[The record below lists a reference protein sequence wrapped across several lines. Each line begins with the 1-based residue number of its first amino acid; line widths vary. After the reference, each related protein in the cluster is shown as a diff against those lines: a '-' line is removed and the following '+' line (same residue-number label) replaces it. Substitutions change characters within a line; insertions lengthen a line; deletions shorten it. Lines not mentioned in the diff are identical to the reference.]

1 MIKFTMTGFNSNYKI
16 IIAIMLALSLALAG
30 CSAKTQDTRPNN
42 ETEEQKFPE
51 PKAPPQ
57 KGVQRE
63 EKEIDPIE
71 EQIKN
76 MTLNEKV
83 GQMVM
88 VGLDGY
94 AIDDSA
100 RTMVESYQVGGFIL
114 FGRNVESSEQ
124 LLDLINSLKRSNSKN
139 KAPLFLSVDEEGG
152 KVSRMPGEL
161 KKLPAN
167 KTIGKVNNVEFSYK
181 IGSILAEEVK
191 SFGFNMNFAPV
202 LDINSNPQNPVIGD
216 RSFGSDG
223 KIVSELGVQT
233 MRGIQ
238 AGGVIPV
245 VKHFPGHGDTS
256 VDSHVDLP
264 SVDNDM
270 DRLKSFELVPF
281 KEAIQNQADAVM
293 VAHILLNKI
302 DPQNPA
308 SLSKIIITDF
318 LRKQLNFS
326 GVIITDDMTMG
337 AIVKN
342 YDMGD
347 AAVKSV
353 NAGSDIV
360 LVCHGYDSEVAVID
374 ALKKAVQDGVIS
386 EDRMNE
392 SVYRIL
398 KLKNKYKLTDNIIDS
413 IDVEKINAEISQV
426 LDTYMQ
432 K

>member
-1 MIKFTMTGFNSNYKI
+1 MIEFIMTGFSSNYKI
-16 IIAIMLALSLALAG
+16 IIAIILALSLALAG
-30 CSAKTQDTRPNN
+30 CSIREQDEKPDNSAG
-42 ETEEQKFPE
+42 EQKLSEPE
-51 PKAPPQ
+51 LTSQ
-57 KGVQRE
+57 KGVQQE
-63 EKEIDPIE
+63 EKKIDPIE
-71 EQIKN
+71 EQIKD
-76 MTLNEKV
+76 MTLNEKI

-100 RTMVESYQVGGFIL
+100 RMMIESYYVGGFVL
-114 FGRNVESSEQ
+114 FGHNIKSSEQ
-124 LLDLINSLKRSNSKN
+124 LLNLINSLKKSNSKN
-139 KAPLFLSVDEEGG
+139 KTPLFLSVDEEGG
-152 KVSRMPGEL
+152 RVSRMPDEF

-167 KTIGKVNNVEFSYK
+167 KTIAKVNSVEFSYK

-216 RSFGSDG
+216 RSFGSDE

-233 MRGIQ
+233 MKGIQ
-238 AGGVIPV
+238 AGGVISV
-245 VKHFPGHGDTS
+245 IKHFPGHGDTS
-256 VDSHVDLP
+256 IDSHVNLP
-264 SVDNDM
+264 FLDNDM

-281 KEAIQNQADAVM
+281 KGAIQNQADAVM

-308 SLSKIIITDF
+308 SISKIIITDL
-318 LRKQLNFS
+318 LRKQLNFN
-326 GVIITDDMTMG
+326 GLIITDDMTMG

-342 YDMGD
+342 YDIGD
-347 AAVKSV
+347 ASVKSI

-360 LVCHGYDSEVAVID
+360 LVCHGYDNGIAAID
-374 ALKKAVQDGVIS
+374 ALKKAVQNGIIS
-386 EDRMNE
+386 EDRINE

-398 KLKNKYKLTDNIIDS
+398 KLKHRYRLTNSIIDS
-413 IDVEKINAEISQV
+413 IDIEKINNRISQV
-426 LDTYMQ
+426 LNTYLQ

>member
-1 MIKFTMTGFNSNYKI
+1 MIEFIMTGFSSNYKI
-16 IIAIMLALSLALAG
+16 IIAIILALSLALAG
-30 CSAKTQDTRPNN
+30 CSIREQDEKPDNSAG
-42 ETEEQKFPE
+42 EQKLSEPE
-51 PKAPPQ
+51 LISQ
-57 KGVQRE
+57 KGVQQE
-63 EKEIDPIE
+63 EKKIDPIE
-71 EQIKN
+71 EQIKD
-76 MTLNEKV
+76 MTLNEKI

-100 RTMVESYQVGGFIL
+100 RMMIESYYVGGFVL
-114 FGRNVESSEQ
+114 FGHNIKSSEQ
-124 LLDLINSLKRSNSKN
+124 LLNLINSLKKSNSKN
-139 KAPLFLSVDEEGG
+139 KTPLFLSVDEEGG
-152 KVSRMPGEL
+152 RVSRMHDEF

-167 KTIGKVNNVEFSYK
+167 KTIAKVNSVEFSYK

-216 RSFGSDG
+216 RSFGSDE

-233 MRGIQ
+233 MKGIQ
-238 AGGVIPV
+238 AGGVISV
-245 VKHFPGHGDTS
+245 IKHFPGHGDTS
-256 VDSHVDLP
+256 IDSHVNLP
-264 SVDNDM
+264 FLDNDM

-281 KEAIQNQADAVM
+281 KGAIQNQADAVM

-308 SLSKIIITDF
+308 SISKIIITDL
-318 LRKQLNFS
+318 LRKQLNFN
-326 GVIITDDMTMG
+326 GLIITDDMTMG

-342 YDMGD
+342 YDIGD
-347 AAVKSV
+347 ASVKSI

-360 LVCHGYDSEVAVID
+360 LVCHGYDNGIAAID
-374 ALKKAVQDGVIS
+374 ALKKAVQNGIIS
-386 EDRMNE
+386 EDRINE

-398 KLKNKYKLTDNIIDS
+398 KLKHRYRLTNSIIDS
-413 IDVEKINAEISQV
+413 IDIEKINNRISQV
-426 LDTYMQ
+426 LNTYLQ

>member
-1 MIKFTMTGFNSNYKI
+1 MIEFIMTGFSSNYKI
-16 IIAIMLALSLALAG
+16 IIAIILALSLALAG
-30 CSAKTQDTRPNN
+30 CSIREQDEKPDNSAG
-42 ETEEQKFPE
+42 EQKLSEPE
-51 PKAPPQ
+51 LISQ
-57 KGVQRE
+57 KGVQQE
-63 EKEIDPIE
+63 EKKIDPIE
-71 EQIKN
+71 EQIKD
-76 MTLNEKV
+76 MTLNEKI

-100 RTMVESYQVGGFIL
+100 RMMIESYYVGGFVL
-114 FGRNVESSEQ
+114 FGHNIKSSEQ
-124 LLDLINSLKRSNSKN
+124 LLNLINSLKKSNSKN
-139 KAPLFLSVDEEGG
+139 KTPLFLSVDEEGG
-152 KVSRMPGEL
+152 RVSRMPDEF

-167 KTIGKVNNVEFSYK
+167 KTIAKVNSVEFSYK

-216 RSFGSDG
+216 RSFGSDE

-233 MRGIQ
+233 MKGIQ

-245 VKHFPGHGDTS
+245 IKHFPGHGDTS
-256 VDSHVDLP
+256 IDSHVNLP
-264 SVDNDM
+264 FLDNDM

-281 KEAIQNQADAVM
+281 KGAIQNQADAVM
-293 VAHILLNKI
+293 VTHILLNKI

-308 SLSKIIITDF
+308 SISKIIITDL
-318 LRKQLNFS
+318 LRKQLNFN
-326 GVIITDDMTMG
+326 GLIITDDMTMG

-342 YDMGD
+342 YDIGD
-347 AAVKSV
+347 ASVKSI

-360 LVCHGYDSEVAVID
+360 LVCHGYDNGIAAID
-374 ALKKAVQDGVIS
+374 ALKKAVQNGIIS
-386 EDRMNE
+386 EDRINE

-398 KLKNKYKLTDNIIDS
+398 KLKHRYRLTNSIIDS
-413 IDVEKINAEISQV
+413 IDIEKINNRISQV
-426 LDTYMQ
+426 LNTYLQ